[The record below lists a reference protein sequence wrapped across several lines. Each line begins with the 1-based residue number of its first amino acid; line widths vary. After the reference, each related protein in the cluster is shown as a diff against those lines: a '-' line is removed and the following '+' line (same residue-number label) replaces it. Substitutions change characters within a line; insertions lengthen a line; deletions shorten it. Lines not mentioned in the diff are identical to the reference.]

1 MHEYNIK
8 REFINYSYK
17 GAKSYMDL
25 NIILVLKAIV
35 IAIVEGVTEFIPIS
49 STGHMIIVGDAI
61 NFKGSFANQFEVI
74 IQLGAI
80 LAIIVLY
87 RNKIF
92 NSLKSFF
99 SGKSSGIKFWT
110 NIIVAFIPAAIF
122 GFLLNDKIDEYLFNP
137 ATVAVAL
144 VFGGILM
151 IILENKLRHKGTIRK
166 VEQISMK
173 QAFKIGCFQ
182 CLALWPGMSRSA
194 STIMGGWANGIS
206 TVAATEF
213 SFFFAIPTMIGATGL
228 TLFKGGFSF
237 SNGEII
243 TLIIGF
249 ITAFLV
255 ALVVVE
261 RFIAYLGKKP
271 MKVFAIYRIII
282 GIALLFLIKFGT
294 ISI

>member
-1 MHEYNIK
+1 
-8 REFINYSYK
+8 
-17 GAKSYMDL
+17 MDL
-25 NIILVLKAIV
+25 NIILVLKAII

-49 STGHMIIVGDAI
+49 STGHMIIVGNAI
-61 NFKGSFANQFEVI
+61 NFKGDFANQFEVV

-92 NSLKSFF
+92 TSVKAFF
-99 SGKSSGIKFWT
+99 KGKPSGVKFWT
-110 NIIVAFIPAAIF
+110 NIIVAFIPAAVL

-137 ATVAVAL
+137 ATVALAL
-144 VFGGILM
+144 VVGGVLM
-151 IILENKLRHKGTIRK
+151 IILENKLRHKCTIRK
-166 VEQISMK
+166 VEQITMI

-194 STIMGGWANGIS
+194 STIMGGWSTGIA

-213 SFFFAIPTMIGATGL
+213 SFFLAIPTMIGATGL
-228 TLFKGGFSF
+228 TLFKSGFNF
-237 SNGEII
+237 NTGEII
-243 TLIIGF
+243 TLVIGF

-261 RFIAYLGKKP
+261 RFISYLGKKP
-271 MKVFAIYRIII
+271 MKVFAIYRIIV